1 MAAAD
6 FCTVTP
12 DVAAERA
19 VASMVIA
26 ADSSLAAGSSP
37 RRLVLDIPVKPS
49 GSVTIHTHRTRCR
62 SPQVDA
68 RTVGASQGLGPPS
81 PISAAFTVG
90 CVPVGFA
97 VMCQLASH
105 PSALYAV

>member
-37 RRLVLDIPVKPS
+37 RRLVLV
-49 GSVTIHTHRTRCR
+49 TRCDPIR
-62 SPQVDA
+62 DCHHPHAPHAVQISPGRCANCRCVSG
-68 RTVGASQGLGPPS
+68 VGAPS
-81 PISAAFTVG
+81 PISTAFTVG
-90 CVPVGFA
+90 CVPMGFA

>member
-37 RRLVLDIPVKPS
+37 RRLVLDIPVEPFP
-49 GSVTIHTHRTRCR
+49 GHATI
-62 SPQVDA
+62 
-68 RTVGASQGLGPPS
+68 
-81 PISAAFTVG
+81 
-90 CVPVGFA
+90 
-97 VMCQLASH
+97 
-105 PSALYAV
+105 

>member
-1 MAAAD
+1 MVAAD

-37 RRLVLDIPVKPS
+37 QRLDLVTRCDPIWDCHHPHAPHAVQISHGQERELSVHKRRIYRRLRTS
-49 GSVTIHTHRTRCR
+49 GLCCHV
-62 SPQVDA
+62 PA
-68 RTVGASQGLGPPS
+68 R
-81 PISAAFTVG
+81 
-90 CVPVGFA
+90 
-97 VMCQLASH
+97 LASLGLVCGLAAT
-105 PSALYAV
+105 SLEYK